1 MPHLRRRT
9 TALLAAALLS
19 LAVVGCSDGELD
31 DAGVGPGAEEDVDLG
46 DPEMGDPAT
55 DDSGIGDPADP
66 GSEVED
72 ADG

>member
-31 DAGVGPGAEEDVDLG
+31 DAGVGPGAEEGTDLG

-55 DDSGIGDPADP
+55 DGSGVGDPAEPDAELE
-66 GSEVED
+66 G